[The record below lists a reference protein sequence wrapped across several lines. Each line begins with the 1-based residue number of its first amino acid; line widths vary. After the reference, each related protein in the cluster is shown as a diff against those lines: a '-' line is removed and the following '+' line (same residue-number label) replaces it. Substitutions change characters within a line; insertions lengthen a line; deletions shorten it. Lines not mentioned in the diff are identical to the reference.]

1 MWLVKTTNIVIP
13 SPNPF
18 DQERGHSIKFVATHS
33 FAKLSP
39 NSNFWWVE
47 LVFNLWPHPAGKTSD
62 KQEKAIYAKQ
72 KLSVFK
78 SSAQE
83 GSKYKLPDARGERW
97 YLING
102 FGHKII
108 CVDEEC
114 YRNFIE
120 SGKSLNMMLFHL

>member
-1 MWLVKTTNIVIP
+1 M
-13 SPNPF
+13 S
-18 DQERGHSIKFVATHS
+18 
-33 FAKLSP
+33 LSR
-39 NSNFWWVE
+39 
-47 LVFNLWPHPAGKTSD
+47 
-62 KQEKAIYAKQ
+62 
-72 KLSVFK
+72 

-83 GSKYKLPDARGERW
+83 GSKYKLLDARGGRW

-120 SGKSLNMMLFHL
+120 SGKSSNMMLFHL